1 MDTKSH
7 KLTDARREMF
17 YAELHALLT
26 AGLDF
31 SAAFRLLIEGEGD
44 RRTKALLEELYA
56 AVVRGLS
63 LAEAMRRS
71 GAFRPLECGAS
82 ATRRDV
88 WPGHSTSCATTTAS
102 GPRSGAWSPRP

>member
-1 MDTKSH
+1 
-7 KLTDARREMF
+7 MF

-63 LAEAMRRS
+63 LAEAMRRML
-71 GAFRPLECGAS
+71 GEEGYTDTEVREDLNGK
-82 ATRRDV
+82 
-88 WPGHSTSCATTTAS
+88 
-102 GPRSGAWSPRP
+102 PRMTCSRLK

>member
-1 MDTKSH
+1 
-7 KLTDARREMF
+7 MF

-56 AVVRGLS
+56 AAAKKTTSARLGVVLS
-63 LAEAMRRS
+63 LCREADLAIKSESSDYGRLR
-71 GAFRPLECGAS
+71 ALVCEAAR
-82 ATRRDV
+82 
-88 WPGHSTSCATTTAS
+88 
-102 GPRSGAWSPRP
+102 